1 MEATGR
7 GTSAALP
14 RSKTL
19 HFYYQNVRGL
29 RSKTN
34 MVHNNITQCNF
45 DFIALTETFLTS
57 SVCDGELFP
66 SGWTVARRDRAGDAG
81 WGGVLLAARECY
93 SIRVLHDIDGLTPDK
108 ELLFAII
115 TYKNLKFL
123 CCVVYLPPC
132 YNEEQYMSVLS
143 CIENAVCKYP
153 DLHFLLLGDFN
164 LNSCN
169 SNVKVKFEFFCNF
182 CKLEQYNSI
191 KNSHGGILDLVL
203 SDLDGNRI
211 TVFSSAE
218 LLVPMDA
225 YHPPLV
231 VSASWPCGPPPP
243 PPPTVPRPRDSC
255 CPDWDWRKADYEGLY
270 PALAAIDWADLLVAT
285 EVDSA
290 AGILYEKLYSC
301 ISQFVPLRNRHR
313 VDSKYVYP
321 KWYTAEIIRNIKLKY
336 FHLKRFRQEEK
347 EYNRHMFKYYRSH
360 VKNLTSKAY
369 KLHIQNVQNHII
381 SCPVKFWEYVKDKKS
396 ERQHRD
402 KSFIFEGRNVS
413 GQDAADAF
421 AKYFSSVFQQDR
433 PRLDAEAAARVAHS
447 SGDSRTVS
455 IPSINEVDF
464 RAAIRRLKPRSSGG
478 PDGIPVFL
486 AKDCASALLTPLLYV
501 FNLSL
506 KQSIYPS
513 RWKKSR
519 VTPVPKGGSDM
530 NITSFRPIAVLSVFG
545 KVFEMTL
552 NRHISQ
558 QVTNRFHPSQHG
570 FRKARSTT
578 TNLVALT
585 DYVCKEMDAGR
596 QVDAAYFDFR
606 KAFDLVDND
615 ILLEKLALL
624 GFTPK
629 LLSFLSSYLC
639 ERQQYVRVGGFES
652 NDYCTLSG
660 VSQGSTLGPTLFL
673 LMINDLPDTIRLAE
687 CLLFADDLKLFLG
700 ISSVADSAALQSD
713 INAAAEWSV
722 ANRLPFNAAK
732 CKVITFSRKRLPLLT
747 DYGLGDA
754 CLERVEEI
762 SDLGLVL
769 DTKLDFRRHVSNIC
783 KRASKTLGFV
793 MRASKQFHVGV
804 AMVLY
809 SAYVRS
815 RLEYGAVV
823 WDPYADKY
831 SLLAEKV
838 QRKFARWLYRKSY
851 GYYPY
856 LYPSLFVSGMVG
868 LDTLRM
874 RRKLLLLVHYL
885 SVVHHRVDSPAV
897 LERIGLVVPTRVPQ
911 DLDCVAVAPRRRP
924 SLLQRVSARTCHA
937 RHAPTARALSLLRQM
952 LTQHEE
958 ADLFADRFNK
968 LCRIAK
974 QFVDNFN

>member
-7 GTSAALP
+7 LASAGHP
-14 RSKTL
+14 RFKTL

-29 RSKTN
+29 RSKTDKF
-34 MVHNNITQCNF
+34 HNNVTQCNF

-93 SIRVLHDIDGLTPDK
+93 SLRVLHDIDGLTLDK

-115 TYKNLKFL
+115 TFKNLKFL
-123 CCVVYLPPC
+123 CCVAYLPPS
-132 YNEEQYMSVLS
+132 YNEDQYMSVLS

-153 DLHFLLLGDFN
+153 DLNFVLLGDFN

-169 SNVKVKFEFFCNF
+169 SNIKANFEIFCNF
-182 CKLEQYNSI
+182 CKLDQYNSI
-191 KNSHGGILDLVL
+191 KNNHGGILDLVL
-203 SDLDGNRI
+203 SDLNGNNL
-211 TVFSSAE
+211 TVSSSAE

-231 VSASWPCGPPPP
+231 VSASWPRGPPPP
-243 PPPTVPRPRDSC
+243 PPTAPRPRDSC
-255 CPDWDWRKADYEGLY
+255 CPDWDWRKADYEALY
-270 PALAAIDWADLLVAT
+270 PALVAIDWADLLVAT

-290 AGILYEKLYSC
+290 TKILYEKLYSC
-301 ISQFVPLRNRHR
+301 ISQFVPLRNRYR

-321 KWYTAEIIRNIKLKY
+321 KWYTPEIIRNIKLKY
-336 FHLKRFRQEEK
+336 FHLLRFRQEGK
-347 EYNRHMFKYYRSH
+347 DYNTHMFKYYRTH
-360 VKNLTSKAY
+360 VKNLISKAY
-369 KLHIQNVQNHII
+369 KLYIQTVQNYII

-402 KSFIFEGRNVS
+402 KSFTFEGRDVS

-447 SGDSRTVS
+447 SGDSRSVS
-455 IPSINEVDF
+455 IPSITEGDF
-464 RAAIRRLKPRSSGG
+464 RAAIQKLKPRSSGG
-478 PDGIPVFL
+478 PDGVPVFL
-486 AKDCASALLTPLLYV
+486 AKDCASALMTPLLYV

-519 VTPVPKGGSDM
+519 VTPVPKGGSDVDV
-530 NITSFRPIAVLSVFG
+530 TSFRPIAVLSVFG
-545 KVFEMTL
+545 KIFEMTL
-552 NRHISQ
+552 NRRISQ
-558 QVTNRFHPSQHG
+558 QISDRLHPSQHG

-578 TNLVALT
+578 TNLIALA
-585 DYVCKEMDAGR
+585 DYVCKGMDAGH

-615 ILLEKLALL
+615 ILLGKLALL

-629 LLSFLSSYLC
+629 LLSFFASYLC

-673 LMINDLPDTIRLAE
+673 LMINDLPDAIRSAE
-687 CLLFADDLKLFLG
+687 CLLFADDLKLLLG
-700 ISSVADSAALQSD
+700 VSSVADSDALQSD
-713 INAAAEWSV
+713 ISAAAEWSV
-722 ANRLPFNAAK
+722 ANRLPFNTAK
-732 CKVITFSRKRLPLLT
+732 CKVITFSRKRSPILT
-747 DYGLGDA
+747 VYSLGDA
-754 CLERVEEI
+754 CLERVDEI
-762 SDLGLVL
+762 SDLGLNL
-769 DTKLDFRRHVSNIC
+769 DSKLNFHKHVSNIC
-783 KRASKTLGFV
+783 KKASKTLGFV

-804 AMVLY
+804 AMALY

-815 RLEYGAVV
+815 RLEYGAVI
-823 WDPYADKY
+823 WDPYENKY
-831 SLLAEKV
+831 SLLVERV
-838 QRKFARWLYRKSY
+838 QRKFARWVYRKAY

-856 LYPSLFVSGMVG
+856 MYPSLFVSGMVG
-868 LDTLRM
+868 LDTLSM
-874 RRKLLLLVHYL
+874 RRKLLLLFHFL
-885 SVVHHRVDSPAV
+885 SIVHHRVDSPAV

-911 DLDCVAVAPRRRP
+911 DFDAMAVAPRRRP
-924 SLLQRVSARTCHA
+924 GLLQRVSARTCHA
-937 RHAPTARALSLLRQM
+937 RHAPTARALSLLYLM
-952 LTQHEE
+952 LTQHED
-958 ADLFADRFNK
+958 ADLFADSFTK

-974 QFVDNFN
+974 QFLDNLN